1 MTVKESKEFIF
12 ENYYRQIGFNIEKSY
27 YSMIYQKKK
36 YLLLLG
42 TKLTKKYLIL
52 MMLKNTINHFE
63 KQKQKIVS
71 SIKSNYS
78 TTKNYRK
85 PKN

>member
-1 MTVKESKEFIF
+1 
-12 ENYYRQIGFNIEKSY
+12 
-27 YSMIYQKKK
+27 
-36 YLLLLG
+36 
-42 TKLTKKYLIL
+42 

-78 TTKNYRK
+78 TTKNYRE

>member
-12 ENYYRQIGFNIEKSY
+12 ENYYRRIGFNIENSY

-42 TKLTKKYLIL
+42 TKLTKKDLIL
-52 MMLKNTINHFE
+52 MMLKNTINI
-63 KQKQKIVS
+63 KPLL
-71 SIKSNYS
+71 SI
-78 TTKNYRK
+78 
-85 PKN
+85 

>member
-12 ENYYRQIGFNIEKSY
+12 ENYYRRIGFNIEKSY

-42 TKLTKKYLIL
+42 TKLTKIPDTNDAKEYY
-52 MMLKNTINHFE
+52 
-63 KQKQKIVS
+63 
-71 SIKSNYS
+71 KSF
-78 TTKNYRK
+78 
-85 PKN
+85 

>member
-12 ENYYRQIGFNIEKSY
+12 ENYYRRIGFNIEKSY

-42 TKLTKKYLIL
+42 TKLTKIPDTNDAKEYYKSFWKTKA
-52 MMLKNTINHFE
+52 KNCFIN
-63 KQKQKIVS
+63 QK
-71 SIKSNYS
+71 
-78 TTKNYRK
+78 
-85 PKN
+85 